1 MSINA
6 RFVHINIVT
15 ENVDRLVVFYQKVF
29 GCKKIG
35 SDRDLKGK
43 WFDEATSIPNAH
55 VQGCHLLMPGYD
67 ENGPTIEV
75 FSYKTPYTGNNKL
88 INASGFSHIAFIVD
102 NVDLALDEIIAF
114 GGSRLGETVSTE
126 INGIGNIK
134 FVYAKDPD
142 GNIIELQSWK
152 K

>member
-1 MSINA
+1 M
-6 RFVHINIVT
+6 
-15 ENVDRLVVFYQKVF
+15 
-29 GCKKIG
+29 
-35 SDRDLKGK
+35 
-43 WFDEATSIPNAH
+43 
-55 VQGCHLLMPGYD
+55 
-67 ENGPTIEV
+67 
-75 FSYKTPYTGNNKL
+75 